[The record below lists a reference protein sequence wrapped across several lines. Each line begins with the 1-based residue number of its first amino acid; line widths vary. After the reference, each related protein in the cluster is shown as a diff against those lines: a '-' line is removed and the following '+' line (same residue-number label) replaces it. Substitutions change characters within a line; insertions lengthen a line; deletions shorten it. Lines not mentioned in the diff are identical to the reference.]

1 MGSLEPYKFLPI
13 PSVDLFIQTMKLLNI
28 KIYDDVILYSQIP
41 ENIEELTHNY
51 EKYAHL
57 IGVFRA

>member
-1 MGSLEPYKFLPI
+1 M
-13 PSVDLFIQTMKLLNI
+13 NI

-51 EKYAHL
+51 EKYSHL